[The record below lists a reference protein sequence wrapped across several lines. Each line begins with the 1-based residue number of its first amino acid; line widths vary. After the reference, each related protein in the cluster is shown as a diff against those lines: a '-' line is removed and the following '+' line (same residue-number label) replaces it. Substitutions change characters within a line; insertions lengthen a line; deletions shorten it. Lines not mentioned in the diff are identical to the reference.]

1 MNSKNGS
8 PASNT
13 NTKVSHEKDRSKTY
27 LHARTTNGNKPH
39 VEKRSSLNVPKVE
52 RQQTVPST
60 SSGNSMLQPSNTD
73 QPNINSKNG
82 SPASNTNT
90 RVSNEKDRSKTHSNP
105 RTSNSHKP
113 HMEKRTSVSVPKVE
127 RQQTVPSTSSGNSM
141 LQPSNTKQANRP
153 TLRSSPSC
161 LKPKPPDEVYRE
173 SLPLSFL
180 LTKVAGIEP
189 QFNHRLAMHIK
200 GIFHYFENNNF
211 MHMLYV
217 FVIITMYWRNGTHRV
232 NP

>member
-1 MNSKNGS
+1 MSIVLGHANSIKEDRCSSNTTPIIKRQRTTNQPNMNSENGS

-27 LHARTTNGNKPH
+27 PHARTTNGNKPH

-60 SSGNSMLQPSNTD
+60 SSGNSMLQPSNT
-73 QPNINSKNG
+73 
-82 SPASNTNT
+82 
-90 RVSNEKDRSKTHSNP
+90 
-105 RTSNSHKP
+105 
-113 HMEKRTSVSVPKVE
+113 
-127 RQQTVPSTSSGNSM
+127 
-141 LQPSNTKQANRP
+141 KQANTS
-153 TLRSSPSC
+153 TLRSSSSC
-161 LKPKPPDEVYRE
+161 LKPKPPDEVFRE

-232 NP
+232 NPKIF